1 MKDLEIKSAFLFKN
15 KKNIL
20 AFALII
26 IADIALAIYFNHVS
40 VGPFYGLKMILI
52 LDTVFCSFIYIYFSQ
67 PKREKVFN
75 IILICIFLCLS
86 INIFIDFLEIFYSK
100 QISFRILGEY
110 VLKIITILSCAICII
125 VARRKNLELHKVF
138 AITAMIIGLVYMITI
153 TPLSPPDEQVHYRS
167 SYILSNYI
175 LFQDNKNTAQK
186 EHFDFKY
193 FESHKNVSE
202 SYHRFSDSFFIDEPN
217 KKVIIADN
225 ESLGYPLE
233 RLPQTLGL
241 SLGRILGLNYLGI
254 FYLGRFFNLFFY
266 VLIMTLAI
274 RKIPFFKTMIFIV
287 GVLPMSIQQA
297 ASFSTDS
304 FINSM
309 AIFLI
314 ANFVY
319 SITERKNIMSKRE
332 MLTILIVSTLLAPAK
347 VIYIFIV
354 FMAFL
359 IPKERFRQ
367 KRNRFAF
374 IIALFIMSG
383 VFILFVKGIALI
395 NIAGNSSSDT
405 WSGER
410 FYCINDI
417 ILDPIGSFKIYVETI
432 SLKWEYFI
440 GTAIGELLS
449 GLTLHLSKFI
459 IYCFALLL
467 MISAL
472 REKYDNYV
480 FTINKRFVLLIIS
493 IIIIILILTAM
504 LLGWT
509 PYSNNIIL
517 GVQGRYFIPIIPLI
531 MMALRNDLIVIN
543 KKIDKNLVVVA
554 ILLQYFVISTVIN
567 YTF

>member
-40 VGPFYGLKMILI
+40 VDPFYGLKMILI

-75 IILICIFLCLS
+75 IILICIFLCLF
-86 INIFIDFLEIFYSK
+86 INICIDFLEIFYSK

-110 VLKIITILSCAICII
+110 ALKIITILSCAICII

-138 AITAMIIGLVYMITI
+138 AIIAMIIGLVYMIAI
-153 TPLSPPDEQVHYRS
+153 TPLSAPDEQVHYRS

-175 LFQDNKNTAQK
+175 LFKDNKNTAQK

-314 ANFVY
+314 ANFVF

-332 MLTILIVSTLLAPAK
+332 MLTILIVSALLAPAK

-367 KRNRFAF
+367 KRNHFAF
-374 IIALFIMSG
+374 IIALFIISG

-395 NIAGNSSSDT
+395 NIAGNPGSDT

-417 ILDPIGSFKIYVETI
+417 ILDPIGIFKIYVDTI

-509 PYSNNIIL
+509 PYSSNIIL